1 MSRGGPKK
9 FDDLSQAEKE
19 EAISRHLVR
28 DLSTLP
34 EDVQRQIAA
43 RNSDYVKEVVARE
56 ALEAG

>member
-1 MSRGGPKK
+1 MSTGGSKK
-9 FDDLSQAEKE
+9 FDDLSRAEKE

-43 RNSDYVKEVVARE
+43 RNSDYVEEVVARK